1 MLPDTNILSSELRDL
16 FLKLDASHL
25 SEEEAMEL
33 SFCCEESIAGLCN
46 GLQFLGKTFIS
57 FAENDTL
64 QFSPESLCQI
74 GHSIRTAASLP
85 PALMELNRS
94 AERQILTGELQA

>member
-1 MLPDTNILSSELRDL
+1 MILKTLQIYTLNINKIRRALSWLHS
-16 FLKLDASHL
+16 
-25 SEEEAMEL
+25 
-33 SFCCEESIAGLCN
+33 
-46 GLQFLGKTFIS
+46 LGKTFVS

-74 GHSIRTAASLP
+74 GHSIRTAASLL

-94 AERQILTGELQA
+94 AERQILTAELQA